1 MKVKRLSHVAIM
13 VKDIDKAG
21 KLFTELFG
29 FKFDAPST
37 TKETDTRTLMAA
49 ANNVEVVA
57 PLTADG
63 PASKSLEKRGEGLAM
78 IAFDVDNLEEAI
90 KDMQAHNIRMIGR
103 ADLPI
108 GKTASF
114 HPRDLFGV
122 MVELIERKKK

>member
-13 VKDIDKAG
+13 VKDMDKAG
-21 KLFTELFG
+21 KLFKDLFG
-29 FKFDAPST
+29 FEFDPPHI

-49 ANNVEVVA
+49 KQNVEIVA

-63 PASKSLEKRGEGLAM
+63 PASKSLEKRGEGLTM
-78 IAFDVDNLEEAI
+78 MAFDVENLEEAI

-114 HPRDLFGV
+114 HPKDLFGV
-122 MVELIERKKK
+122 MVELIERRK